1 MDGKAAGEQ
10 WPVAGPAVNELG
22 TYFRHDFSSAGEK
35 CNMSARVPPTP
46 TGGISLRISHRF
58 LLIADEVIG
67 RPGTNL
73 LVSVTMSLWW

>member
-1 MDGKAAGEQ
+1 M
-10 WPVAGPAVNELG
+10 VATWQMVKLLVVATGRAVNELG
-22 TYFRHDFSSAGEK
+22 TYFRHHFSSAGEK

-73 LVSVTMSLWW
+73 